1 MRAKQGD
8 SSPRVS
14 PGPFLNPMVVPA
26 AMDPQLDG
34 RQVVKQHPERVKQ
47 VARGH
52 VAEFDRGA
60 VLSDPNVFNRHD
72 LSGVKNTQRRIYT
85 GSAFEESTW
94 PQVLPII
101 GDRH

>member
-26 AMDPQLDG
+26 AVNPQLDRG
-34 RQVVKQHPERVKQ
+34 QVIEEHTQRVKQ
-47 VARGH
+47 VTRCH